1 MMWQKIKSYYSELL
15 TYRDLAW
22 LFCGAALATFR
33 SDVEKALLL
42 VLVAIFCAVIAY
54 MQKSVKNEK

>member
-22 LFCGAALATFR
+22 LFCGATLANKR
-33 SDVEKALLL
+33 S
-42 VLVAIFCAVIAY
+42 
-54 MQKSVKNEK
+54 